1 MNRSSL
7 ITIIIILLCIACNSD
22 NETTTSAVE
31 VDLQPKDSAEML
43 PYFEVT
49 TPSGKITSNEL
60 LADSNP
66 EFFLFI
72 SPN

>member
-31 VDLQPKDSAEML
+31 VDLQPKDSTEML
-43 PYFEVT
+43 PYFELT
-49 TPSGKITSNEL
+49 TPTGKITSNEL